1 MRYKLLSYSVSSKFT
16 FYCSSIKGN
25 FGVIEKVDSLSGY
38 YEVIGDI
45 YLISFIQQRKPHL
58 VNFDG
63 ERAYTRHPE
72 ELAKFTH
79 NIKGSYKNYRFIFI
93 PAREVEA

>member
-1 MRYKLLSYSVSSKFT
+1 MKKILVSS
-16 FYCSSIKGN
+16 CEN
-25 FGVIEKVDSLSGY
+25 FGVIEEVDGLPYSLNC
-38 YEVIGDI
+38 EVIGDI
-45 YLISFIQQRKPHL
+45 GIISFIRQQKPHL
-58 VNFDG
+58 VSFDG

>member
-1 MRYKLLSYSVSSKFT
+1 MRYLTTTYE
-16 FYCSSIKGN
+16 N
-25 FGVIEKVDSLSGY
+25 FGVIVEVDSLPEY
-38 YEVIGDI
+38 CEVIGDI
-45 YLISFIQQRKPHL
+45 DIISFIRRQKPHL
-58 VNFDG
+58 VSFDG
-63 ERAYTRHPE
+63 ERAYTEYPE

>member
-1 MRYKLLSYSVSSKFT
+1 MRYLTTTYE
-16 FYCSSIKGN
+16 N
-25 FGVIEKVDSLSGY
+25 FGVIVEVDSLGERA

-45 YLISFIQQRKPHL
+45 DIISFIQRQKPHL
-58 VNFDG
+58 VSFDG
-63 ERAYTRHPE
+63 ERAYTEHPE

>member
-1 MRYKLLSYSVSSKFT
+1 MKSYLT
-16 FYCSSIKGN
+16 TTYEN
-25 FGVIEKVDSLSGY
+25 FGVIEEVDSLPGY
-38 YEVIGDI
+38 CEVIGDI
-45 YLISFIQQRKPHL
+45 GIISFIRQQKPHL
-58 VNFDG
+58 VSFDG

-93 PAREVEA
+93 PTREVEA